1 MTLPDPPAEVLD
13 RIAAIRE
20 KQRANAPAVAAA
32 GPNERR
38 EKLLRLERAILA
50 RRQAIHAALWSD
62 FRKPPDEVDLSEIFA
77 TVTEARHARKHL
89 AKWMRPRRVTTP
101 ITFIGSRSWIVPEPQ
116 GCVLVISPWNFPLM
130 LALGPI
136 VSAIAAGNCV
146 VLKPSELTPATSSLV
161 KEILGAVFTE
171 DEIAVVEGD
180 ASVSQAL
187 LREKWN
193 HIFFTGSTAVGRIV
207 MKAAAEHLCP
217 VTLELGGKSPV
228 VVEAGTDLDE
238 AARKIVWGKLSNGG
252 QQCIAPDYVLVERK
266 AETQLL
272 EKMKEQ
278 VRRLFA
284 TGAAGGA
291 EIASAVDDRNFRRV
305 SALIDG
311 AVADGSEIVVG
322 GERDATTRHIPPT
335 ILRGVSPDSAIMR
348 EEIFGPVLPVL
359 AWDRLEE
366 AIRFI
371 ADREPPLALYVFSR
385 NRQLVD
391 AVLRGTR
398 AGTTAINDVVVHFSH
413 PNLPFGG
420 FMESGFGRGHGKAG
434 FDSFSNLRSV
444 HEQPWRIGPTSMF
457 YPPYTPLVRKLIDI
471 AVRWL

>member
-1 MTLPDPPAEVLD
+1 MTLPDPPAEVLE
-13 RIAAIRE
+13 RIAAIRT
-20 KQRANAPAVAAA
+20 KQRAHAPVVAATGA
-32 GPNERR
+32 KERAA
-38 EKLLRLERAILA
+38 KLLRLEQAILE
-50 RRQAIHAALWSD
+50 RRKAIHEALWSD

-77 TVTEARHARKHL
+77 TVSEARHARRHL
-89 AKWMRPRRVTTP
+89 AKWMRPRRVSTP
-101 ITFIGSRSWIVPEPQ
+101 ITFLGSRSWIAPEPQ

-136 VSAIAAGNCV
+136 VSAIAAGNCI
-146 VLKPSELTPATSSLV
+146 VLKPSELTPATSSLL
-161 KEILGAVFTE
+161 EQILGAVFAE

-180 ASVSQAL
+180 ASVAQAL

-193 HIFFTGSTAVGRIV
+193 HIFFTGSTNVGRIV

-228 VVEAGTDLDE
+228 VVEAETDLDE

-266 AETQLL
+266 AEAELL

-278 VRRLFA
+278 VGRLFA
-284 TGAAGGA
+284 TGAGGSA
-291 EIASAVDDRNFRRV
+291 EIASTVDDRNFRRV
-305 SALIDG
+305 SALVDG
-311 AVADGSEIVVG
+311 ALADVAELVVSG
-322 GERDATTRHIPPT
+322 VRDAMTRHIAPT

-359 AWDRLEE
+359 TWERLDE
-366 AIRFI
+366 AVRFI
-371 ADREPPLALYVFSR
+371 AEREPPLALYVFSR
-385 NRQLVD
+385 DPRIVD

-398 AGTTAINDVVVHFSH
+398 AGTTAINDVVLHFSH

-420 FMESGFGRGHGKAG
+420 FMESGFGRGHGQAG

-444 HEQPWRIGPTSMF
+444 LEQPLRVGPVSMF
-457 YPPYTPLVRKLIDI
+457 YPPYTPLVRKLIGF
-471 AVRWL
+471 AMRWL